1 MLLYMKVTKART
13 GWLVALIIILQQDY
27 KTKPHANTLTCH
39 PEPAAF
45 VQLSPLQEPVREVPG
60 RLCGSQ
66 SSWHKQLEQNLAC
79 HLFPLSTSP
88 GNNKLKVIILV
99 WHSYY
104 SLIQTFFTL
113 RLSSNT
119 IRANI
124 WSSVTE
130 TQEQSCNWSWLYQK
144 RFNTGRVLRKPP
156 LNWLSEIW

>member
-88 GNNKLKVIILV
+88 GNNKLKVITLV

-104 SLIQTFFTL
+104 LLIQIFL
-113 RLSSNT
+113 HRGCHQISSEQ
-119 IRANI
+119 IFKE
-124 WSSVTE
+124 VTE
-130 TQEQSCNWSWLYQK
+130 TETKVAIEAVCMKKS
-144 RFNTGRVLRKPP
+144 FNTGRVLRKPP